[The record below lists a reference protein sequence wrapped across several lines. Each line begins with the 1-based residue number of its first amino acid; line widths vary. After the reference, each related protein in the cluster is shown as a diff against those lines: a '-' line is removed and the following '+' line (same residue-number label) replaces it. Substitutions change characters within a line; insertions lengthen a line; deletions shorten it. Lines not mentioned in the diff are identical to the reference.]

1 MVKPSS
7 ANQIN
12 RKEDGKMKE
21 RTILTTSN
29 RGLLEDSFPFR
40 LYQKAKKHGVW
51 NPNDIDFSQDAKD
64 WKTLTAEQQQDILR
78 LISQF
83 QAGEEAV
90 TLDLLPLIM
99 TIAKEG
105 RLEEEMFLTTFLFE
119 EAKHTEFF
127 RKVLNAIGEKGD
139 LAHFHSGTYKTI
151 FYKILP
157 ETMSRLETDQSP
169 EAIAEAATVYNMFV
183 EGVMAETGYYSFY
196 QSLEELKLMPGLL
209 KGIELLKRDESR
221 HIAYGTFLLQRLIC
235 EHPHLFEVVEAKMQ
249 ELAPLAIKI
258 NQEGFAGRDVSEFGH
273 ELETTMNFTM
283 KQLSVRME
291 ILSRARGKKIEEIYR
306 VSDTEMGVL

>member
-1 MVKPSS
+1 MEK
-7 ANQIN
+7 
-12 RKEDGKMKE
+12 
-21 RTILTTSN
+21 RTIITTSK
-29 RGLLEDSFPFR
+29 RGLQEESFPFR
-40 LYQKAKKHGVW
+40 LFQKAKRHGIW
-51 NPNDIDFSQDAKD
+51 NPSDIDFSQDAKD
-64 WKTLTAEQQQDILR
+64 WQTLTHEQQQDILR

-99 TIAKEG
+99 TIAKQG
-105 RLEEEMFLTTFLFE
+105 RLEEEMFLTTFLYE

-127 RKVLNAIGEKGD
+127 RQVLNAIGEKGD
-139 LAHFHSGTYKTI
+139 LAHFHSDTYQKI
-151 FYKILP
+151 FYEILP
-157 ETMSRLETDQSP
+157 ETMERLEHDQSP

-196 QSLEELKLMPGLL
+196 QSLEELGLMPGLL
-209 KGIELLKRDESR
+209 QGVENLKRDESR

-235 EHPHLFEVVEAKMQ
+235 EHPHLYEVVEAKMQ

-258 NQEGFAGRDVSEFGH
+258 NQEGFAGRDISEFGH
-273 ELETTMNFTM
+273 LLENTMNFTM
-283 KQLSVRME
+283 KQLSVRMD

-306 VSDTEMGVL
+306 VSDKEMGVL